1 MVNIVE
7 IYNKAKFKAE
17 NNNEFLEELKIFKN
31 CLKRIDNL
39 KNFYLEGSLNQAEQ
53 QYKELVRNAIY
64 VQISPYILYKF
75 QEQYFRTHK
84 TLNDTKRLFKKSLE
98 FITVKDNCFEIEI
111 DDVVYNNQV
120 SFGNIPKYIRFIN
133 KVFELNIPCQMEYYR
148 DRQLNVVRKI
158 NEKYSYIVTED
169 QLIVRW

>member
-17 NNNEFLEELKIFKN
+17 NNSRFLEELKIFED
-31 CLKRIDNL
+31 CLKKIDNL
-39 KNFYLEGSLNQAEQ
+39 RYFYLDGSLNQAKQ
-53 QYKELVRNAIY
+53 QYKELIKSSIY
-64 VQISPYILYKF
+64 TQLCPYILYKF

-84 TLNDTKRLFKKSLE
+84 TLDDTKRLFNKSLQLVS
-98 FITVKDNCFEIEI
+98 VKDKCFEIEI

-133 KVFELNIPCQMEYYR
+133 NVFDLNIPCQMEYYR

-158 NEKYSYIVTED
+158 NDKYSYIVTED
-169 QLIVRW
+169 KLIVRW